1 MIRQIRVKNFVHF
14 HTEQTLYFK
23 KGSYFFIGENES
35 GKSCMFEAL
44 RRCMSTSKNPGISS
58 IHDRNQDSFVIC
70 KFDLSEDSLVITSG
84 IARFHPQKTIVK
96 FVCSQ
101 KTPDGTPELYID
113 LVKKERG
120 SWEVNKAL
128 DLSQLHHECHDF
140 IDHCFTD
147 NFESKHF
154 FESLRRIIS
163 EEKLKE
169 FSKIDCEYDQD
180 TECEKYLSQHI
191 DSKVVITYPVRS
203 IATVQW
209 TNSFN
214 TDDSR
219 EIKRRKVKDDL
230 RERTEIIS
238 WYYGPEGAKRSDEEK
253 TRVTQYFGK
262 ITNNSSLVF
271 EMLKNENKLVAYE
284 NDRKERP
291 MSLEKVPEGYF
302 EAMNCSILLAINDFK
317 TVCVEEMGRGM
328 HPQMIERMRDLVLQ
342 TINDKVI
349 ISTSHIPTFLAEWN
363 IPRVYFFRRKSQNT
377 RGEGRATFKV
387 VCGNDIQNQKAQR
400 MLTNQEYAT
409 LLFAARVL
417 FVEGESD
424 RLFLSAMKS
433 IMQTDE
439 SFTRDLIKDFLPGL
453 DIQTFMEFMLSL
465 HVIAIDGHLNKGKF
479 RDVCRVLDLKHY
491 FLLDY
496 DVLKSMEKDNH
507 FWKSVCSETNKTEA
521 VDDKNAETKNT
532 ETKYSEMDFKQD
544 VTLLEKNDIFVWKKT
559 NEYKTPSAGQI
570 EGALVSLVDEMEDK
584 TGVKKFFKDNHS
596 ELGWICSDENAK
608 LKGTEK
614 REKNKNI
621 KLFREGELT
630 DENMKN
636 VARKVLEC
644 CRQSKDADV
653 SRLLRFLFKASQSV
667 D

>member
-1 MIRQIRVKNFVHF
+1 MIRRIQVENFVHF
-14 HTEQTLYFK
+14 HTEQTLYFE

-35 GKSCMFEAL
+35 GKSCMFEAV

-58 IHDRNQDSFVIC
+58 IHDSNQDSFVIC
-70 KFDLSEDSLVITSG
+70 KFDLSEESLVITSG
-84 IARFHPQKTIVK
+84 IARFHSQETIVK

-101 KTPDGTPELYID
+101 KTPDGTPILYMD
-113 LVKKERG
+113 LVKKEKG
-120 SWEVNKAL
+120 SWEVNEGFN
-128 DLSQLHHECHDF
+128 LSQLDKECKDF
-140 IDHCFTD
+140 TNHCFTD
-147 NFESKHF
+147 NFKSKDF
-154 FESLRRIIS
+154 FASLRRIVS
-163 EEKLKE
+163 EEKLIK
-169 FSKIDCEYDQD
+169 FSKIDCKYDPG

-214 TDDSR
+214 TDGTR
-219 EIKRRKVKDDL
+219 ESKRRKVKDDL

-238 WYYGPEGAKRSDEEK
+238 WYYGPEGTKRSDEEK
-253 TRVTQYFGK
+253 TRVAQYFGK

-284 NDRKERP
+284 NERKERP

-317 TVCVEEMGRGM
+317 TVCVEELGRGM

-363 IPRVYFFRRKSQNT
+363 IPRVYFFRRRLQKNP
-377 RGEGRATFKV
+377 GEGRVLFEV
-387 VCGNDIQNQKAQR
+387 VCGNDIQNQKVQR

-433 IMQTDE
+433 IMQTEE
-439 SFTRDLIKDFLPGL
+439 SITRDLIKDFLPEL
-453 DIQTFMEFMLSL
+453 DIQTFMEFMRSL
-465 HVIAIDGHLNKGKF
+465 HFISIDGHLNKGKF

-496 DVLKSMEKDNH
+496 DVLKSMEKDHH
-507 FWKSVCSETNKTEA
+507 FWKSVFSEINETE
-521 VDDKNAETKNT
+521 VTDDKNA
-532 ETKYSEMDFKQD
+532 ETKYSEMDFEQD
-544 VTLLEKNDIFVWKKT
+544 VTLLEKNGIFVWRKT
-559 NEYKTPSAGQI
+559 NEYKAPSDGKI
-570 EGALVSLVDEMEDK
+570 EGALVSLVDKMEDK

-614 REKNKNI
+614 PGKKNYI
-621 KLFREGELT
+621 KLFREGQLT
-630 DENMKN
+630 EENMKN